1 MKNVVWLLLNTQKW
15 AEPLARTS
23 EDHRPGQSREESDQR

>member
-15 AEPLARTS
+15 AEPLARST
-23 EDHRPGQSREESDQR
+23 EDRNHQQSREESGHR

>member
-15 AEPLARTS
+15 AEPLVRST
-23 EDHRPGQSREESDQR
+23 EERNQQQPRKESGLR

>member
-15 AEPLARTS
+15 AEPLSGPTDERNYQ
-23 EDHRPGQSREESDQR
+23 PSREESDHR

>member
-15 AEPLARTS
+15 AEPLARAT
-23 EDHRPGQSREESDQR
+23 EERNQHSRGK